1 MEKSSWDVITHE
13 LYFIFE
19 AALDGCGDDSEQK
32 KVMISGSSIRGLGIR
47 RMWSDFHCAETGGHS
62 LEAVIGEELE
72 LEE

>member
-32 KVMISGSSIRGLGIR
+32 KVMISGSSIRGLGIGRGRVISIAQR
-47 RMWSDFHCAETGGHS
+47 RADILSK
-62 LEAVIGEELE
+62 L
-72 LEE
+72 

>member
-1 MEKSSWDVITHE
+1 MEKSSWDVKTHE

-19 AALDGCGDDSEQK
+19 AALDGCNDDSEQK
-32 KVMISGSSIRGLGIR
+32 KVMISGSIR
-47 RMWSDFHCAETGGHS
+47 RMWRNFHCAETGGHS